1 MVKLKNA
8 LLVPI
13 VIGLVAYG
21 GVKGYLYFKVK
32 QGLDRIVAL
41 SAPVATLRYGGIET
55 SLTGAISVADIKITP
70 IGAAVG
76 VGIDRAEL
84 KGRGVA
90 FLLDVVG
97 GFNMNQPPEQLHL
110 SVSRIRIP
118 MGSDYLDAFGLKV
131 AGPQH
136 VMCSLGGLLAQV
148 GVEQLGFQQLVAD
161 AGLRYDYNQRAG
173 EINFVMDYAMAGLS
187 NFGMEMSIGGVPEP
201 GALVSGAIPQIKQ
214 MIVRYEVDQGYT
226 QRVIESCA
234 KQAGQDR
241 SSFVSALFSQAPGY
255 FVKNI
260 GFVPGEGIRFTLRHL
275 LTQPGELRITLS
287 PEGPINPA
295 VLSAYKPQDLL
306 RVLGVNVSI
315 NGQPVSDLSF
325 TLPEGGEKLA
335 SLFGDGAASGADKG
349 EQVQAKGRSAVKQV
363 RIRYIATPIGELQR
377 YIGRDVRV
385 FGTDRDEPQQ
395 GVLVALKN
403 GQLDLEQRLHGG
415 KMTLYIQASKIGR
428 VEVLRRVQ
436 EEVAE

>member
-8 LLVPI
+8 LLVPM

-41 SAPVATLRYGGIET
+41 AAPVATLKYGAIET
-55 SLTGAISVADIKITP
+55 SLTGAISVADIKATP
-70 IGAAVG
+70 IGAATG
-76 VGIDRAEL
+76 MTIDQAEL

-90 FLLDVVG
+90 FLLDVAG

-110 SVSRIRIP
+110 SVSRMRIP

-131 AGPQH
+131 AGQPH
-136 VMCSLGGLLAQV
+136 AMCSLGGLLAQT

-161 AGLRYDYNQRAG
+161 ASLRYDYSQRAG

-187 NFGMEMSIGGVPEP
+187 NFGMEMSISGVPQP
-201 GALVSGAIPQIKQ
+201 GTLVSGAIPQIKQ
-214 MIVRYEVDQGYT
+214 MIVRYQVDQGYT

-241 SSFVSALFSQAPGY
+241 SSFVSALFNQEPGY

-287 PEGPINPA
+287 PEGAIDPGI
-295 VLSAYKPQDLL
+295 LSAYKPQDLL
-306 RVLGVNVSI
+306 RVLGVNASI

-335 SLFGDGAASGADKG
+335 SLFGDGVALGPEKG
-349 EQVQAKGRSAVKQV
+349 VQGQAKGSSAVKLV
-363 RIRYIATPIGELQR
+363 RTRYIATPVGELQR

-385 FGTDRDEPQQ
+385 FAADRDEPQQ
-395 GVLVALKN
+395 GVLVAMKN

-415 KMTLYIQASKIGR
+415 KMTLYIQASKIER
-428 VEVLRRVQ
+428 VEVLRRVAAAL
-436 EEVAE
+436 AE